1 MMYFSRTLRLNLR
14 TIVLLLYTLSIIITY
29 SVQTPYLATAFGG
42 LTSVLGDLAALSC
55 DTSAPTSPPTPP
67 PTLKPT
73 TPQPTAKPTASFGC
87 NADEL
92 AVCGIP
98 GNVSE
103 RERER
108 GLFCISFY
116 CMTEYF
122 TNLMVLLHKYFLW

>member
-1 MMYFSRTLRLNLR
+1 MMYFSLTLRLNLR
-14 TIVLLLYTLSIIITY
+14 TLVQLYFCSIIITY

-42 LTSVLGDLAALSC
+42 LTSVLGDLTALSC

-73 TPQPTAKPTASFGC
+73 TPQPTGKPTASFGC

-98 GNVSE
+98 GNVRE
-103 RERER
+103 RERE
-108 GLFCISFY
+108 GEGFIL
-116 CMTEYF
+116 YF
-122 TNLMVLLHKYFLW
+122 II